1 MTVSADGPLAP
12 FDRGPSEVER
22 SLGWLIAVGGCILL
36 LDQTVFKVGHAQHF
50 AGWWNAAG
58 VLVAGTLILLAI
70 AGRHL
75 PGRVLRVLWAAVPLG
90 YAMLQAGWSL
100 AYAGTDPNAA
110 MPWLWTLEPAA
121 LTLLLLVLTPPS
133 AIAVALAIP
142 LLPALSGWLR
152 FGEVPTAILHETPS
166 QLGNVVYLA
175 LFIGLSEQLKRLSAS
190 EAEARRQLQRQ
201 HRTTARKRQ
210 QDALQRL
217 VHDEVLSVL
226 ATAMHADGAPSTAL
240 CQDAARAAVALE
252 RSLESPGGGSVP
264 ADAAVDQVVSQLRR
278 IDPGLALHTQRGDGD
293 FPADAVQALTKAAA
307 EALRNS
313 LAHAGPSSTRR
324 VCVTV
329 DRGEL
334 VVVVRDDGIGFDPD
348 PACPRLGIAGS
359 IVGRR
364 RDVGGSARVDSK
376 PTRGTEVVL
385 AWPT

>member
-152 FGEVPTAILHETPS
+152 FGEVPTAIDHVT
-166 QLGNVVYLA
+166 V
-175 LFIGLSEQLKRLSAS
+175 LSGQPC
-190 EAEARRQLQRQ
+190 AEPPRRVRGPHAVDVAR
-201 HRTTARKRQ
+201 HRTTAVGANQCGDRHRGHQ
-210 QDALQRL
+210 LGADHGGLLLSRL
-217 VHDEVLSVL
+217 LS
-226 ATAMHADGAPSTAL
+226 
-240 CQDAARAAVALE
+240 
-252 RSLESPGGGSVP
+252 
-264 ADAAVDQVVSQLRR
+264 
-278 IDPGLALHTQRGDGD
+278 
-293 FPADAVQALTKAAA
+293 
-307 EALRNS
+307 
-313 LAHAGPSSTRR
+313 R
-324 VCVTV
+324 V
-329 DRGEL
+329 
-334 VVVVRDDGIGFDPD
+334 
-348 PACPRLGIAGS
+348 
-359 IVGRR
+359 
-364 RDVGGSARVDSK
+364 
-376 PTRGTEVVL
+376 
-385 AWPT
+385 